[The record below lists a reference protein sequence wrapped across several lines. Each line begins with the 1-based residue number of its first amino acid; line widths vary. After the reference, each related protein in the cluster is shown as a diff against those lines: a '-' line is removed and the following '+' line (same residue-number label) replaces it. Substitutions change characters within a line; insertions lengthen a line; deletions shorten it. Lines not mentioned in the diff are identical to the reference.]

1 VRLAREVDSLGKV
14 NPAGLWLAGFFATKV
29 GKIVW
34 EVLSL
39 DMKEVQA
46 VLQQAGVY
54 KHGHFQFTSGLHSDV
69 YLEKFQVMQY
79 PEYTAILCAEMAR
92 RTRHLKPDVV
102 IGPAVGGIILAYELG
117 RQLERRA
124 LFTERVEGKMQLRR
138 GFSVAPGERV
148 LLVEDIVTTGGSAR
162 EVLEAISPLQA
173 QVVGITCLVDRS
185 DGQVQFPVD
194 FYPLLSM
201 DITSWDPKDCPMCQ
215 QNIPLVIPG
224 SRNLQYI

>member
-1 VRLAREVDSLGKV
+1 
-14 NPAGLWLAGFFATKV
+14 
-29 GKIVW
+29 
-34 EVLSL
+34 VLVL
-39 DMKEVQA
+39 NKEEVQA

-54 KHGHFQFTSGLHSDV
+54 KHGHFQFTSGLHSDI

-79 PEYTAILCAEMAR
+79 PKYTEILCKEMAQ
-92 RTRHLKPDVV
+92 RTKHLEPDVV

-117 RQLERRA
+117 RQLGRRA

-162 EVLEAISPLQA
+162 EVLEAIAPLKA

-201 DITSWDPKDCPMCQ
+201 DIKSWDPKECPMCKQ
-215 QNIPLVIPG
+215 GVPLVIPG
-224 SRNLQYI
+224 SRHLQYI

>member
-1 VRLAREVDSLGKV
+1 MPVK
-14 NPAGLWLAGFFATKV
+14 T
-29 GKIVW
+29 W

-39 DMKEVQA
+39 NMNEIEN
-46 VLQQAGVY
+46 VLKQAGVY

-79 PEYTAILCAEMAR
+79 PEYTEILCAEMAR
-92 RTRHLKPDVV
+92 RTKHLNPDVV

-117 RQLERRA
+117 RQLGCRA
-124 LFTERVEGKMQLRR
+124 LFTERVDGKMTLRR
-138 GFSVAPGERV
+138 GFSVAANERV

-162 EVLEAISPLQA
+162 EVLEAVSPLVA

-185 DGQVQFPVD
+185 NGQVQFPVD

-201 DITSWDPKDCPMCQ
+201 DIKSWDPKECPLCKQ
-215 QNIPLVIPG
+215 GVPLVIPG
-224 SRNLQYI
+224 SRKLQYI